1 MEEKNATK
9 ISLST
14 FFLILS
20 LIIIAVMGYFIFKL
34 YNDKQLQYR
43 DIDSLNSKISNLTN
57 TNQDLQNKLSITA
70 EVANNNSNTQN
81 NKENKLSYLNNDL
94 TLKDEEL
101 FYF

>member
-1 MEEKNATK
+1 MEEKNVTK

-20 LIIIAVMGYFIFKL
+20 LIIIAVMGYLIFKL
-34 YNDKQLQYR
+34 YNDKQIQYR

-70 EVANNNSNTQN
+70 EVAIALFGKRQTII
-81 NKENKLSYLNNDL
+81 EN
-94 TLKDEEL
+94 
-101 FYF
+101 